1 MKKRIRFWKI
11 LNLLFYCVAMDFY
24 SYKYRKCKNKNRAA
38 PPLELM
44 CINVY
49 NKDKEDNTMPMTSKE
64 MIKLLEANGFI
75 YVKSG
80 DGSHRKFRNPKTG
93 RVTQVPFHNR
103 ALGKGLEHRILKQAG
118 LK

>member
-1 MKKRIRFWKI
+1 MLCRHG
-11 LNLLFYCVAMDFY
+11 LLFLQ
-24 SYKYRKCKNKNRAA
+24 NKNVGIKIGQHL
-38 PPLELM
+38 PLELM
-44 CINVY
+44 CISVY
-49 NKDKEDNTMPMTSKE
+49 NKSEDNTMPMTSKE

>member
-1 MKKRIRFWKI
+1 
-11 LNLLFYCVAMDFY
+11 
-24 SYKYRKCKNKNRAA
+24 
-38 PPLELM
+38 
-44 CINVY
+44 
-49 NKDKEDNTMPMTSKE
+49 MPMTSKE

-75 YVKSG
+75 YVKRG

-103 ALGKGLEHRILKQAG
+103 ALEKGLEHRILKQAG

>member
-1 MKKRIRFWKI
+1 MLCIHGLSF
-11 LNLLFYCVAMDFY
+11 LQ
-24 SYKYRKCKNKNRAA
+24 NKNVRIKIGQYLS
-38 PPLELM
+38 LELM
-44 CINVY
+44 CISVY
-49 NKDKEDNTMPMTSKE
+49 NKGKEDNTMPMTSKE

>member
-1 MKKRIRFWKI
+1 MKKRVRFKKI
-11 LNLLFYCVAMDFY
+11 LNLLFYCVDMDFC
-24 SYKYRKCKNKNRAA
+24 SYKIGNVRTKIGKYLS
-38 PPLELM
+38 LELM

-49 NKDKEDNTMPMTSKE
+49 NKGKEDNTMPMTSKE
-64 MIKLLEANGFI
+64 MIKLLEAKGFI

>member
-1 MKKRIRFWKI
+1 MR
-11 LNLLFYCVAMDFY
+11 
-24 SYKYRKCKNKNRAA
+24 CKNNLEPSFLLCRHGFFFLQNKNVGIKIGQHL
-38 PPLELM
+38 PLELM

>member
-1 MKKRIRFWKI
+1 MAS
-11 LNLLFYCVAMDFY
+11 L
-24 SYKYRKCKNKNRAA
+24 
-38 PPLELM
+38 
-44 CINVY
+44 
-49 NKDKEDNTMPMTSKE
+49 
-64 MIKLLEANGFI
+64 

>member
-1 MKKRIRFWKI
+1 MLCRHGLSF
-11 LNLLFYCVAMDFY
+11 LQ
-24 SYKYRKCKNKNRAA
+24 NKNVRIKIGQYLS
-38 PPLELM
+38 LELM
-44 CINVY
+44 CISVY
-49 NKDKEDNTMPMTSKE
+49 NKGKEDNTMPMTSKE

-93 RVTQVPFHNR
+93 SVTQVPFHNR